1 MGKKALCIGI
11 NDYPG
16 TNMDLAGC
24 VNDANDWA
32 HTLEARGFEVSKLLD
47 AQATKAAMS
56 KAMTALIAGAKAGD
70 SLVITF
76 SGHGSVAPDKDSD
89 EADGWDEAL
98 APYDI
103 AQGDQGGRP
112 LLDDE
117 IARIFGARAAG
128 VRLVLFSDSCHSGT
142 VTRAAP
148 APKNST
154 APRARF
160 LPPGSWLAKGDMPT
174 GPSGKELS
182 SIDVQATPSPLAA
195 AMSPGDLLFAG
206 CKEGPDNF
214 SYDATFDGRARG
226 AFTHFALGALKGLKA
241 AATYAQWHAA
251 VRKSLPS
258 LNYPQAPQ
266 IVGTKAALKAKILS

>member
-1 MGKKALCIGI
+1 MSKKALCIGI

-32 HTLEARGFEVSKLLD
+32 QVLEARGFEVKKLLD

-56 KAMTALIAGAKAGD
+56 KAMSTLIGAAKAGD

-103 AQGDQGGRP
+103 AQGRP

-128 VRLVLFSDSCHSGT
+128 VRLVLISDSCHSGT

-148 APKNST
+148 APRNST

-160 LPPGSWLAKGDMPT
+160 LPPGSWLAKGDMPKAA
-174 GPSGKELS
+174 SGKELS
-182 SIDVQATPSPLAA
+182 SIKVKATPSPLAV
-195 AMSPGDLLFAG
+195 AMSPGDLLLSG

-226 AFTHFALGALKGLKA
+226 AFTHFALGALKTLKA
-241 AATYAQWHAA
+241 TSTYAQWHAA
-251 VRKSLPS
+251 VRRSLPS

-266 IVGTKAALKAKILS
+266 IVGTKAAQKAKILG

>member
-1 MGKKALCIGI
+1 MSKKALCIGI

-32 HTLEARGFEVSKLLD
+32 ATLEARGFEVTKLLD

-56 KAMTALIAGAKAGD
+56 KAMSALIGAAKAGD

-98 APYDI
+98 CPYDI
-103 AQGDQGGRP
+103 AQGRP

-128 VRLVLFSDSCHSGT
+128 VALVLISDSCHSGT

-160 LPPGSWLAKGDMPT
+160 LPPGSWLAKGDMPK
-174 GPSGKELS
+174 GANGKELS
-182 SIDVQATPSPLAA
+182 TIAVKPTASPLTA
-195 AMSPGDLLFAG
+195 AMSAGDLLFAG

-214 SYDATFDGRARG
+214 SYDATFDGRSNG
-226 AFTHFALGALKGLKA
+226 AFTYFALKALQALKAKS
-241 AATYAQWHAA
+241 TYAQWHAA
-251 VRKSLPS
+251 VRKALPS

-266 IVGTKAALKAKILS
+266 IVGTKAAQKAKILS